1 MRNDFSRLLRSPGI
15 RAGLIGGAAAALLSL
30 LGLIPFFGCLTM
42 PVSLV
47 VYFGSGVL
55 AAILQ
60 LRRRPRLATQNVTQA
75 GFLAGLV
82 AGLIDAIVGLLT
94 VPLALA
100 MTGGSQTI
108 VTQLPVEITSL
119 VDALGLTPQTVFGT
133 AGLLVLAGLLALAT
147 IVLATLLSTLGS
159 LLLAASRP
167 SPGRPRP

>member
-1 MRNDFSRLLRSPGI
+1 MRNDFSRLLHSPGI

-30 LGLIPFFGCLTM
+30 LGPLPFLGCLTL
-42 PVSLV
+42 PVNMV
-47 VYFGSGVL
+47 
-55 AAILQ
+55 AILQ